1 MAFNIMGSDIYLPQQ
16 TWNGEDFDRHL
27 GLKLGTSQRKYGVEK
42 RYIAASH
49 ETAIMMAGEA
59 IIGALKNAC
68 MRIQDIDFIL
78 YASATHH
85 QTLPY
90 DAAAVLAYLK
100 APAHLTSVDIN
111 SSCLSFLSALDYA
124 QCLFLAKRHRRIVI
138 VSSECGTGITLNKTT
153 PASFEVATLFSDGAA
168 AYVLQADPLASGFTG
183 ALFETHHQGY
193 ELCQVKG
200 GGSAINPHTTAH
212 ADLVTASQFEMNGKA
227 LFREMV
233 KAVPT
238 FLEKGLKR
246 AEVNKQHI
254 DYVLPH
260 QASHRAI
267 NKLPR
272 IIGFADHKVVNN
284 VAQLGNQIAASLPI
298 NLHFLRQQI
307 ALDREQTKQS
317 NPASD
322 KLLTSKTT
330 LKPTTLS
337 RPTKSS
343 EPKTLT
349 TKTVL
354 LFGTAAGLSLGM
366 GLLTL

>member
-27 GLKLGTSQRKYGVEK
+27 SLKAGTSQNKYGVEK
-42 RYIAASH
+42 RYIAAPH

-68 MRIQDIDFIL
+68 MCLQDIDFII
-78 YASATHH
+78 YASATQH

-100 APAHLTSVDIN
+100 APTHLTSVDIN

-124 QCLFLAKRHRRIVI
+124 QSLFIAKRHQRIVI

-153 PASFEVATLFSDGAA
+153 PASIEVATLFSDGAA
-168 AYVLQADPLASGFTG
+168 AYVLEADPRASGFTG

-212 ADLVTASQFEMNGKA
+212 ADLLTASQFEMNGKA
-227 LFREMV
+227 LFREMAT
-233 KAVPT
+233 AVPT
-238 FLEKGLKR
+238 FLEKGLQR
-246 AEVNKQHI
+246 AKVNKKHI

-272 IIGFADHKVVNN
+272 IIGFSDHKVINN
-284 VAQLGNQIAASLPI
+284 VAQLGNQIAASIPI
-298 NLHFLRQQI
+298 NLHLLRQKI
-307 ALDREQTKQS
+307 AHDRKQS
-317 NPASD
+317 KQDNTSDD
-322 KLLTSKTT
+322 KLLTSTI
-330 LKPTTLS
+330 
-337 RPTKSS
+337 SS
-343 EPKTLT
+343 TPNG

-354 LFGTAAGLSLGM
+354 VFGTAAGLSLGM